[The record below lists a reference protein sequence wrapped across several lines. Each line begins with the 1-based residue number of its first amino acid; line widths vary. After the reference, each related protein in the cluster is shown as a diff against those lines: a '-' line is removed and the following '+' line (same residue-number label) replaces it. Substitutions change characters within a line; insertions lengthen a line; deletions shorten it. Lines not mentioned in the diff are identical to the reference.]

1 MRYLVKVLRIGFL
14 VGFVLSVIFISIE
27 FFANENLNF
36 DFEIGEKEKKII
48 KVETKKSLIIA
59 YCLMISVFI
68 HLLLAYFLTINMSM
82 NKTSLNLLFN
92 IFNIMAIFIIILVL
106 GLKKSLY
113 FSPRIIK
120 EDFDLAQILQ
130 KWQSLDIVFLS
141 LGSSISV
148 TGLVVTFLGMPFNRT
163 FHFFIVSGLVI
174 LMVMPMSWSVE
185 GKLRALKNNLNRV

>member
-1 MRYLVKVLRIGFL
+1 M
-14 VGFVLSVIFISIE
+14 
-27 FFANENLNF
+27 NF

-59 YCLMISVFI
+59 YCLLISVFI

>member
-1 MRYLVKVLRIGFL
+1 MM
-14 VGFVLSVIFISIE
+14 
-27 FFANENLNF
+27 NF

-59 YCLMISVFI
+59 YCLLISVFI